1 MLRPIQP
8 GAENDGGE
16 GGGGSGL
23 EIRPKIDVLEEM
35 ELPVSPGRDRSTDI
49 EKGRVGRKKRKR
61 SAASKAWEEK
71 R

>member
-1 MLRPIQP
+1 MTV
-8 GAENDGGE
+8 
-16 GGGGSGL
+16 GGGLFSGL
-23 EIRPKIDVLEEM
+23 EITPKIDVLEEM

-61 SAASKAWEEK
+61 SAAFKAPEEK